1 MECLPRA
8 MKDMSSS
15 DKEANDKEDGMSRER
30 PRKATSA
37 TSQQMIRH
45 IDMLQ
50 RAKKLMDGQD
60 AMDVVL
66 VDGGGIDP
74 RVCKLQDE
82 MKACWPPW
90 SEKDA
95 AQALADMRDN
105 KEGECDSD
113 AEAESPIIAQPNA
126 EG

>member
-1 MECLPRA
+1 
-8 MKDMSSS
+8 MKDISSS

-60 AMDVVL
+60 PMDVVL

-105 KEGECDSD
+105 KEGEFDS
-113 AEAESPIIAQPNA
+113 EAESPLIAQPNA

>member
-60 AMDVVL
+60 AMDARRTKKGNSIQRQRQSL
-66 VDGGGIDP
+66 RSLPNRMLRG
-74 RVCKLQDE
+74 
-82 MKACWPPW
+82 
-90 SEKDA
+90 
-95 AQALADMRDN
+95 
-105 KEGECDSD
+105 
-113 AEAESPIIAQPNA
+113 ESPHASLPMA
-126 EG
+126 SWE